1 MSRRR
6 RSKQPSTP
14 PASAPIPD
22 RVDEDHQREQ
32 YFFDRPT
39 VARLADMVD
48 AHARPVCLCVPMVA
62 RELARR
68 GRAVK
73 LLDVDAR
80 FAQLP
85 GFTRWDLYRP
95 SPLPELPDLVLSD
108 PPFTL
113 VRLSQ
118 LFTAIHTLC
127 RGELRTRVA
136 IVWPTARAL
145 DITGT
150 FAPFGLRATG
160 FEPGYVSVRPIEENR
175 ASLFAN
181 FELDPRWGLE

>member
-1 MSRRR
+1 MARRR
-6 RSKQPSTP
+6 KSRQSAP
-14 PASAPIPD
+14 PAAPIPG

-32 YFFDRPT
+32 YFFDVPT
-39 VARLADMVD
+39 VARLADMVE

-68 GRAVK
+68 GRSVQ

-80 FAQLP
+80 FSQLP

-95 SPLPELPDLVLSD
+95 TPLAETPDLILSD

-150 FAPFGLRATG
+150 FAPFGLRETD